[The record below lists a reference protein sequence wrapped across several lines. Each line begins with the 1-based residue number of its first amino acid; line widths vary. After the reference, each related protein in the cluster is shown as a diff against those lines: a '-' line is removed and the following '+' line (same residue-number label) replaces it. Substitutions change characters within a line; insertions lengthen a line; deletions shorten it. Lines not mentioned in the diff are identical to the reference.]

1 MKVMSKDISQT
12 EQNQLEKLT
21 ELGTHLRECR
31 ESQLIT
37 IEQVAAKTMIQ
48 PRILNAIEAGR
59 LHQLPE
65 PIYVQ
70 GFIKR
75 YADALG
81 LSGSDFAN
89 AFPLE
94 SDMRSIQPSWQD
106 SPAAQLRPIHL
117 YAAYVVLIIA
127 AVSGLS
133 YVLSRSS
140 SSWVGGRPS
149 TPQPAVT
156 APATSSNPSTAT
168 PSASPA
174 TANGTNSP
182 DAASSDKPVRI
193 DVTLTAQSWLRIEVD
208 GKTDFQGILPE
219 GTQRSWTATSKL
231 TVRAGNA
238 GGVMLTYNEGTP
250 SRMGEPGAVKE
261 VTFSVPQ
268 QAASLPNTTAPAN
281 GE

>member
-1 MKVMSKDISQT
+1 MSKDISQI
-12 EQNQLEKLT
+12 EQIQTEKLA
-21 ELGTHLRECR
+21 ELGARLRECR

-37 IEQVAAKTMIQ
+37 IEQVAGKTMIQ

-65 PIYVQ
+65 PVYIQ

-81 LSGSDFAN
+81 LNGSDFAH

-94 SDMRSIQPSWQD
+94 ADLNSIKPSWQD
-106 SPAAQLRPIHL
+106 TPAAQLRPIHL
-117 YAAYVVLIIA
+117 YAAYVLLIVA

-140 SSWVGGRPS
+140 SSLAGRPA
-149 TPQPAVT
+149 PQPSAVT
-156 APATSSNPSTAT
+156 AVAPSTSPSAT
-168 PSASPA
+168 PSASPVAPNVTA
-174 TANGTNSP
+174 TSSP
-182 DAASSDKPVRI
+182 AASDKPVRI
-193 DVTLTAQSWLRIEVD
+193 NVTLTSQSWLRIEVD

-219 GTQRSWTATSKL
+219 GTQRTWMATNRL

-250 SRMGEPGAVKE
+250 TRMGEPGAVKE
-261 VTFSVPQ
+261 VTFSAPQ
-268 QAASLPNTTAPAN
+268 QSASLPNPVASPDN
-281 GE
+281 E

>member
-1 MKVMSKDISQT
+1 MSKDISQT
-12 EQNQLEKLT
+12 EQIQLEKLT
-21 ELGTHLRECR
+21 ELGSHLRECR

-65 PIYVQ
+65 PVYIQ

-81 LSGSDFAN
+81 LNGPDFAN

-94 SDMRSIQPSWQD
+94 SDIHSIQPSWQD

-117 YAAYVVLIIA
+117 YAAYVVLIVA

-140 SSWVGGRPS
+140 SYWVGSRPAS
-149 TPQPAVT
+149 PQPVVT
-156 APATSSNPSTAT
+156 ASAT
-168 PSASPA
+168 PSTRSTAAPSSGPTVAGAISSPSA
-174 TANGTNSP
+174 
-182 DAASSDKPVRI
+182 SDKPVRI
-193 DVTLTAQSWLRIEVD
+193 NVTLTAQSWLRIEVD

-219 GTQRSWTATSKL
+219 GTQRTWTATSKL

-238 GGVMLTYNEGTP
+238 GGVMLAYNDGTP

-261 VTFSVPQ
+261 VTFSAPQ
-268 QAASLPNTTAPAN
+268 QAASLPNTAAPTN
-281 GE
+281 DE